1 MMRTEDRPRN
11 RRSGS
16 AGTGPAGRTSG
27 RGTPGSG
34 RHGAARCSSRAS
46 GPPYRGRRTPGRRAA
61 QEAPSAR
68 PRASPPPQA
77 EQARERAAHSRV
89 RGAGQHHRAGM
100 TPRRGASGSGYRLVT
115 AGYEAGVAFTGGI
128 ANLGRSTNSF
138 RSCMGWEG
146 VKLGRR
152 GSVGPTACPG
162 QMVPVHRA
170 PGQRGWFSAVVAAA
184 RTRAQQRLARSGLVH
199 EIAVPP
205 LLLSRWSGVNVA
217 AKIAAGG
224 PMARDALAVTSWV
237 TDAPV
242 VGGSRRR
249 YSTASDFMFPLALS
263 FGKCQN
269 QMP

>member
-1 MMRTEDRPRN
+1 MMRTGDRPRI
-11 RRSGS
+11 RRPSS

-34 RHGAARCSSRAS
+34 RHGAARCSSRAN
-46 GPPYRGRRTPGRRAA
+46 GPPCRCRRTPGRRA
-61 QEAPSAR
+61 
-68 PRASPPPQA
+68 RAHSGPQA
-77 EQARERAAHSRV
+77 EQARERGAHSRV
-89 RGAGQHHRAGM
+89 PGAGQHHRAGM
-100 TPRRGASGSGYRLVT
+100 TPRRSANGSGYRLVT
-115 AGYEAGVAFTGGI
+115 AGYEAGVVLAGGI
-128 ANLGRSTNSF
+128 ANLGKSTNSF
-138 RSCMGWEG
+138 RSCIGWDG

-162 QMVPVHRA
+162 QVVSIHRA
-170 PGQRGWFSAVVAAA
+170 PGQRGWFPAVVAAA

-205 LLLSRWSGVNVA
+205 LLLSHWSGVNVA

-224 PMARDALAVTSWV
+224 PLARDALAVTSWV
-237 TDAPV
+237 TDDPV